1 MKQFIRVN
9 DWLDDS
15 MERGWGNGYI
25 AIPKSSSWHGMEY
38 DDIPVDV
45 HGGLT
50 YAGLASNASFKP
62 DDIDDS
68 DWIIGFDTCHFNDD
82 EYSCDKEYVINE
94 TNELFKQMVKLDALG
109 FAKMQKTVSC
119 PHCSS
124 TYVLPDVDSIFVETS
139 ERECDNCH
147 KKYMYQCNE

>member
-1 MKQFIRVN
+1 MKQFIRRN
-9 DWLDDS
+9 DWMDS
-15 MERGWGNGYI
+15 SMDVGWGNGYI
-25 AIPKSSSWHGMEY
+25 AIPKSSSWHGMKY

-50 YAGLASNASFKP
+50 YADLASNASFKP

-68 DWIIGFDTCHFNDD
+68 DWIIGFDTCHYNDN
-82 EYSCDKEYVINE
+82 EYSCDKEYVTNE

-124 TYVLPDVDSIFVETS
+124 VYVLPEVDSIYVETS

>member
-1 MKQFIRVN
+1 MKKFIRPN
-9 DWLDDS
+9 DWFTTDMD
-15 MERGWGNGYI
+15 RGWGNGYI
-25 AIPKSSSWHGMEY
+25 AIPESSTWHGMKY

-50 YAGLASNASFKP
+50 YADLASNASFKP
-62 DDIDDS
+62 ENISDD
-68 DWIIGFDTCHFNDD
+68 DWIIGFDTCHFTDNAHD
-82 EYSCDKEYVINE
+82 CDKEYVIAE
-94 TNELFKQMVKLDALG
+94 TDNLFNQMVELEKLG
-109 FAKMQKTVSC
+109 FARIQKTVSC

-139 ERECDNCH
+139 ERECDQCH